1 MRRSLLVLSVVV
13 LLVACGSET
22 APSSTADGKKYVAAI
37 MTSYRSSNARNA
49 FTPTEARCITEAAV
63 DAVGIDA
70 LKAAKVQPSDL
81 ESGSAFQTLGRKL
94 SKSSV
99 DKVSAAIVDAH
110 CIDVGTVL
118 LRSGAGDGAA
128 FSQIGKAKVR
138 CVFRRLGVPVAAQRA
153 FADSLL
159 GLPRSDAEFTASFRK
174 EAVLLHALTKCKVD
188 PSQIK

>member
-1 MRRSLLVLSVVV
+1 MRRSLVV
-13 LLVACGSET
+13 LFVVALLAACGSDT
-22 APSSTADGKKYVAAI
+22 APSSTTDGKKYVAAI
-37 MTSYRSSNARNA
+37 LTSYRSSNAKDA
-49 FTPTEARCITEAAV
+49 FTPAEARCITEAAV

-70 LKAAKVQPSDL
+70 LHTAKVKPSEL
-81 ESGSAFQTLGRKL
+81 ATGSAFQTLGKKL
-94 SKSSV
+94 SKATIDS
-99 DKVSAAIVDAH
+99 VSAAIVDAH

-128 FSQIGKAKVR
+128 FSQVSKAKVR
-138 CVFRRLGVPVAAQRA
+138 CIFLRLGRPQAAQRA

-174 EAVLLHALTKCKVD
+174 EAVLLRALTRCKVN